1 MFLQFYLQ
9 LSRFVSSKR
18 ALLKNLGRCAI
29 ILFKKGGTDM
39 YSRVYIE
46 ITNIC
51 NMACSFCHGHHRPN
65 RQMTEGEYAHILRQ
79 LEGKTQYIY
88 HHLMGEPLVHP
99 GLPRFIEMAVQAGFK
114 PMITTNGTLLPTRGD
129 ALLGKGLH
137 KINISLHSFEGTTPQ
152 SHSHYLEGI
161 TKFAEKAT
169 ADGTIVSL
177 RLWNSGCDEGRND
190 TALDFLRQML
200 PGQWAENSRG
210 YRIREK
216 LFLEWGDRFAW
227 PDLNAP
233 DNGPRVS
240 CYGLRDHF
248 GILCDGT
255 VVPCCLD
262 SEGTIT
268 LGNVFRENLMDILA
282 SPRAGAMAEG
292 FRCRKAT
299 EELCRRC
306 GYAQK
311 F

>member
-51 NMACSFCHGHHRPN
+51 NMACSFCHGHHRPS

-114 PMITTNGTLLPTRGD
+114 PMITTNGTLLPTQGD

>member
-29 ILFKKGGTDM
+29 ILLKKGGTDM

>member
-1 MFLQFYLQ
+1 
-9 LSRFVSSKR
+9 
-18 ALLKNLGRCAI
+18 
-29 ILFKKGGTDM
+29 M

-65 RQMTEGEYAHILRQ
+65 RQMTQGEYAHILRQ

-99 GLPRFIEMAVQAGFK
+99 QLPQFMEMAARAGFK
-114 PMITTNGTLLPTRGD
+114 HMLTTNGTLLPTRGD
-129 ALLGKGLH
+129 TLLGKGLH
-137 KINISLHSFEGTTPQ
+137 KVNISLHSFEGISPEAHR
-152 SHSHYLEGI
+152 SYLAGI
-161 TKFAEKAT
+161 ASFAEKAT
-169 ADGTIVSL
+169 ADGTIISL

-190 TALDFLRQML
+190 SALAFLRQTL
-200 PGQWAENSRG
+200 PGQWVENSRG
-210 YRIREK
+210 YRIRDK

-233 DNGPRVS
+233 DNGPQVS

-262 SEGTIT
+262 SEGAIS
-268 LGNVFRENLMDILA
+268 LGNVFREELSDILA
-282 SPRAGAMAEG
+282 SPRAEAMAEG

-299 EELCRRC
+299 EDLCRRC
-306 GYAQK
+306 GYAQR